1 MSTSPPVIAC
11 WVDPSIGEAGAH
23 LALKKRF
30 EGVSN
35 RITQWHYFDN
45 GDPLRG
51 LFDAN
56 PNAALVVIMSGQL
69 AHQHVSTISHLSNLH
84 SVYVFCGNKQKYQSL
99 PQEEPK
105 VRGIFTSE
113 DDLFQQMSTHL
124 QRDFP

>member
-1 MSTSPPVIAC
+1 MSKSVIAC

-23 LALKKRF
+23 LALKRRF
-30 EGVSN
+30 EGISN
-35 RITQWHYFDN
+35 RITRWYYFDN
-45 GDPLRG
+45 GDPFRAL
-51 LFDAN
+51 LDAN
-56 PNAALVVIMSGQL
+56 PDMALVVIMSGQL
-69 AHQHVSTISHLSNLH
+69 ARQHVPIISHLPNLH

-105 VRGIFTSE
+105 VKGIFTSE